1 MSVFCSITART
12 PRSTGVW
19 ADRPAGLLRVPGGR
33 REAGPGAIR
42 VLARAIHAA
51 HLQGIVHRDLKP
63 ANILLTAHGRPKI
76 TDFGLASRSGPWRI
90 ARISA
95 TPSASSSGPRRQPA
109 TPLPAGTESPPDLT
123 TRGSDSRAP

>member
-1 MSVFCSITART
+1 VFHVQIHREDLIRWIRDGKNADSVSALDSRGIQ
-12 PRSTGVW
+12 V
-19 ADRPAGLLRVPGGR
+19 GR
-33 REAGPGAIR
+33 I
-42 VLARAIHAA
+42 LARAIHAA

-95 TPSASSSGPRRQPA
+95 TPSASSSGPRR
-109 TPLPAGTESPPDLT
+109 
-123 TRGSDSRAP
+123 